1 MALDAQKRPCFASD
15 RRTRL
20 SHNCTPACVVGQAV
34 SPVNPVTLSQARDP
48 GNRAA
53 TESRKP
59 SFRPPLE
66 RSGDPQISPT
76 RPIFRPRSYRR
87 CHPKMVEPLCLPA
100 VGSISRAASVL
111 PLPAFCDHLS
121 IGATFSLGVQT
132 GNPGVRCSAAS
143 PLFLGVKRKTPR
155 QPCSDSSHRVQY
167 LCAATYPIHLIA
179 SAEGIGLSFLGNGS
193 EITK

>member
-15 RRTRL
+15 RRNRL

-59 SFRPPLE
+59 RFRPPLE

-76 RPIFRPRSYRR
+76 RPNMKWMRELDDALLAQTPTDLPIADTSLNITRCCALDHSLAANLSSRMRSRTRVFVPPYFPESVR
-87 CHPKMVEPLCLPA
+87 VSDLSQA
-100 VGSISRAASVL
+100 VRLADGLVWL
-111 PLPAFCDHLS
+111 FAF
-121 IGATFSLGVQT
+121 
-132 GNPGVRCSAAS
+132 
-143 PLFLGVKRKTPR
+143 
-155 QPCSDSSHRVQY
+155 
-167 LCAATYPIHLIA
+167 
-179 SAEGIGLSFLGNGS
+179 
-193 EITK
+193 

>member
-1 MALDAQKRPCFASD
+1 APVSGFRGSVAESADGRGPDTGAGGDCRWRMALDAQKRPCFASD
-15 RRTRL
+15 RRNRL

-76 RPIFRPRSYRR
+76 RLIVDLAFRTAVASGCAHDSCDDRR
-87 CHPKMVEPLCLPA
+87 QRLRIRTSGNFHSLPPKQ
-100 VGSISRAASVL
+100 G
-111 PLPAFCDHLS
+111 
-121 IGATFSLGVQT
+121 GT
-132 GNPGVRCSAAS
+132 
-143 PLFLGVKRKTPR
+143 
-155 QPCSDSSHRVQY
+155 
-167 LCAATYPIHLIA
+167 
-179 SAEGIGLSFLGNGS
+179 
-193 EITK
+193 TKNQAKQGES